1 MNIFYRFLGITAILC
16 ASACS
21 SNEPT
26 SDTEPSTMTNGPDY
40 SITYDLHIS
49 GGSIVDGSGDPAF
62 KGDLLVAGDKIS
74 YVGDVDQVQ
83 IKAVKSIDATG
94 KVVSPGFIDAH
105 SHGDPL
111 QKDNDML
118 RNFLRQGIT
127 TVVLGQDGTNPGYFP
142 SDGPE
147 RDINSF
153 QSWIDQVNVEGT
165 GPNVATLVG
174 HGSIRRLSGGGEKDK
189 VSAEEQAAM
198 EQLLIDAMTSGA
210 YGLNTGLEYV
220 PGRYADTAEMAGLAK
235 VVGAHD
241 GLISSHIRNE
251 DDDIVHESIAELIEQ
266 GKYAR
271 VNASHIK
278 VVYGKTRGQGDAVL
292 KQIRDARASGINIT
306 ADVYPYLASFGDMS
320 YLYPEWAKRKFEF
333 DDAAINRRAEF
344 QEFLRTKIIRRNGP
358 GAILVSSGEYSGKTV
373 AEISEILGKPP
384 EDVII
389 DYGHN
394 GPSTAHFIMT
404 KETQDAFITAP
415 DVSIS
420 TDGSPTMR
428 HPRSFGSFPK
438 VIEEYVVRD
447 KVLSLELAIN
457 KMTRQTANIFDIQSR
472 GLLQKGYGADILVID
487 LENVKANTTW
497 TDIYAQPTG
506 FDYVIVNGAITNTA
520 PNSSEP
526 TFGRVLLKI
535 KGD

>member
-1 MNIFYRFLGITAILC
+1 MKLLTQIFALSCILVLN
-16 ASACS
+16 ACS
-21 SNEPT
+21 SNEPA
-26 SDTEPSTMTNGPDY
+26 SETETNGPDY
-40 SITYDLHIS
+40 SVTYDLYIS
-49 GGSIVDGSGDPAF
+49 GGTIVDGSGAPSYA
-62 KGDLLVAGDKIS
+62 GDVLIDGDKIA
-74 YVGDVDQVQ
+74 YVGDVDGSKV
-83 IKAVKSIDATG
+83 IAGRIIDAIG

-111 QKDNDML
+111 QADNDHL

-142 SDGPE
+142 SGGPA

-153 QSWIDQVNVEGT
+153 NSWIEQVNVVGS

-174 HGSIRRLSGGGEKDK
+174 HGTIRQLSGGGEKNK
-189 VSAEEQAAM
+189 ISPEEQTRM
-198 EQLLIDAMTSGA
+198 EALLIEAMKAGA

-220 PGRYADTAEMAGLAK
+220 PGRYADTEEMAGLAK

-251 DDDIVHESIAELIEQ
+251 DDDIVHQSIAELLDQ

-278 VVYGKTRGQGDAVL
+278 VVYGKTRAQGDAVL
-292 KQIRDARASGINIT
+292 KQLRDARANGIDVT

-320 YLYPEWAKRKFEF
+320 YLYPEWAKREFEF
-333 DDAAINRRAEF
+333 NEAVKNRRAEF
-344 QEFLRTKIIRRNGP
+344 QEFLRAKIIRRNGP

-373 AEISEILGKPP
+373 AEISEITGKAP

-394 GPSTAHFIMT
+394 GPATAHFIMT

-447 KVLSLELAIN
+447 KVMSIELAIN
-457 KMTRQTANIFDIQSR
+457 KMTGQTASIFGIQTR
-472 GLLQKGYGADILVID
+472 GLLKKDMGADILVMD
-487 LENVKANTTW
+487 LQNIKANTTW
-497 TDIYAQPTG
+497 TDIYAEPTG
-506 FDYVIVNGAITNTA
+506 FDFVIVNGHVTDTA
-520 PNSSEP
+520 PNSDAP
-526 TFGRVLLKI
+526 IYGHVLLKT

>member
-1 MNIFYRFLGITAILC
+1 MKQFAKLWAIIGLFMV
-16 ASACS
+16 SACS
-21 SNEPT
+21 QSEQT
-26 SDTEPSTMTNGPDY
+26 KEQLADGPDY
-40 SITYDLHIS
+40 NVTYDLHIS
-49 GGSIVDGSGDPAF
+49 GGTIVDGSGDTAYA
-62 KGDLLVAGDKIS
+62 GDVLVIGDKIT
-74 YVGDVDQVQ
+74 YVGAVDAN
-83 IKAVKSIDATG
+83 KVKSNQSLDASG

-111 QKDNDML
+111 QPDNDML

-142 SDGPE
+142 SDGPD

-153 QSWIDQVNVEGT
+153 NSWIDQVNAGGT

-174 HGSIRRLSGGGEKDK
+174 HGTIRRLSGGGEKDK
-189 VSAEEQAAM
+189 VSAEEQAKM
-198 EQLLIDAMTSGA
+198 EQLIIDAMMAGA

-220 PGRYADTAEMAGLAK
+220 PGRYADTEEMAGLAK
-235 VVGAHD
+235 VVGAND

-251 DDDIVHESIAELIEQ
+251 DDDIVQQSIAELLEQ

-278 VVYGKTRGQGDAVL
+278 VVYGKTREQGDAVL
-292 KQIRDARASGINIT
+292 KQLRDARASGIVVT

-320 YLYPEWAKRKFEF
+320 YLYPEWAKREYEF
-333 DDAAINRRAEF
+333 NDAAENRREEF
-344 QEFLRTKIIRRNGP
+344 EEFLRAKIIRRNGP
-358 GAILVSSGEYSGKTV
+358 GAILISNGEYAGKTL
-373 AEISEILGKPP
+373 AEIVAITGKRP
-384 EDVII
+384 EEQII
-389 DYGHN
+389 DFGHN
-394 GPSTAHFIMT
+394 GPATAHFIMT

-457 KMTRQTANIFDIQSR
+457 KMTRQTAKIFGIQTR
-472 GLLQKGYGADILVID
+472 GLLKEGMGADILVMD
-487 LENVKANTTW
+487 LENIKANTTW
-497 TDIYAQPTG
+497 TDIYAQPSG
-506 FDYVIVNGAITNTA
+506 FDFVIVNGKVTETS
-520 PNSSEP
+520 PKSPEP
-526 TFGRVLLKI
+526 TYGRILLKH

>member
-1 MNIFYRFLGITAILC
+1 MKLLIKLCVFIGMANLISCSFNDKAENTA
-16 ASACS
+16 ANS
-21 SNEPT
+21 
-26 SDTEPSTMTNGPDY
+26 PDY
-40 SITYDLHIS
+40 SITYDLHIT
-49 GGSIVDGSGDPAF
+49 GGTIVDGSGSAPF
-62 KGDLLVAGDKIS
+62 TGDVLVSNDKIV
-74 YVGDVDQVQ
+74 YVGQALSAK
-83 IKAVKSIDATG
+83 IKSRTTIEAKD

-142 SDGPE
+142 SDGPA
-147 RDINSF
+147 RDRGSF
-153 QSWIDQVNVEGT
+153 TSWINQVNIQGT
-165 GPNVATLVG
+165 GPNVATLIG
-174 HGSIRRLSGGGEKDK
+174 HGTIRRLSGGGEKDK
-189 VSAEEQAAM
+189 VTPEEQAKM
-198 EQLLIDAMTSGA
+198 EQLLIDGMRAGA

-220 PGRYADTAEMAGLAK
+220 PGRYADRAEMMGLAK
-235 VVGAHD
+235 VVGAND

-251 DDDIVHESIAELIEQ
+251 DDDVVQESIAELLEQ

-278 VVYGKTRGQGDAVL
+278 VVYGKTKKQGNEVL
-292 KQIRDARASGINIT
+292 KQLRDARAAGIQVT

-320 YLYPEWAKRKFEF
+320 YLYPEWAKRLPEF
-333 DDAAINRRAEF
+333 KDAAINRRKEF
-344 QEFLRTKIIRRNGP
+344 EEFLRAKIIRRNGAE
-358 GAILVSSGEYSGKTV
+358 AILISSGEYSGMTL
-373 AEISEILGKPP
+373 AEIVTITGKRP
-384 EDVII
+384 EEQII
-389 DYGHN
+389 DFGHN
-394 GPSTAHFIMT
+394 GPATAHFIMT

-447 KVLSLELAIN
+447 NVMSIELAIN
-457 KMTRQTANIFDIQSR
+457 KMTGQTAKIFGLQSR
-472 GLLQKGYGADILVID
+472 GLLKEGLAADILVMDI
-487 LENVKANTTW
+487 NNIKANTTW
-497 TDIYAQPTG
+497 TNIFATPSG
-506 FDYVIVNGAITNTA
+506 FDYVIVNGHLTDTTA
-520 PNSSEP
+520 KSSQP
-526 TFGRVLLKI
+526 TFGRILLKH

>member
-1 MNIFYRFLGITAILC
+1 MNFSIKAIAIICLLTLT
-16 ASACS
+16 ACS
-21 SNEPT
+21 ANEPAT
-26 SDTEPSTMTNGPDY
+26 KTETDGPDY
-40 SITYDLHIS
+40 SLTYDLHIT
-49 GGSIVDGSGDPAF
+49 GGTIVDGSGGASF
-62 KGDLLVAGDKIS
+62 AGDVLVSGDKIA
-74 YVGDVDQVQ
+74 YVGTVDASKT
-83 IKAVKSIDATG
+83 KAGRTLDATN

-111 QKDNDML
+111 QPDNDLL
-118 RNFLRQGIT
+118 RSFLRQGIT

-142 SDGPE
+142 SGGPE

-153 QSWIDQVNVEGT
+153 DYWINQVNAQGT

-189 VSAEEQAAM
+189 VTPEEQARM
-198 EQLLIDAMTSGA
+198 EQLLIDGMAAGA

-220 PGRYADTAEMAGLAK
+220 PGRYADKEEMAALAK
-235 VVGAHD
+235 VVGAND

-251 DDDIVHESIAELIEQ
+251 DDDVVHESIAELLEQ
-266 GKYAR
+266 GQYAR

-278 VVYGKTRGQGDAVL
+278 VVYGKTREQGEAVL
-292 KQIRDARASGINIT
+292 KQLRDARAAGIDVT

-320 YLYPEWAKRKFEF
+320 YLYPEWAKREAEF
-333 DDAAINRRAEF
+333 NDAAINRREEF
-344 QEFLRTKIIRRNGP
+344 EEFLRAKIIRRNGP
-358 GAILVSSGEYSGKTV
+358 GAILISNGEYSGKTL
-373 AEISEILGKPP
+373 AEIVAITGKRP
-384 EDVII
+384 EEQII
-389 DYGHN
+389 DFGHN
-394 GPSTAHFIMT
+394 GPATAHFIMT

-447 KVLSLELAIN
+447 KVLSIELAIN
-457 KMTRQTANIFDIQSR
+457 KMTGQTANIFGIQSR
-472 GLLQKGYGADILVID
+472 GLLKAGMGADILVID
-487 LENVKANTTW
+487 LENVRASTTW
-497 TDIYAQPTG
+497 TDIFAVPSG
-506 FDYVIVNGAITNTA
+506 FDYVIVNGQVTDTA
-520 PNSSEP
+520 AKSSEP
-526 TFGRVLLKI
+526 TYGRVLLKH

>member
-1 MNIFYRFLGITAILC
+1 MNIFYKLC
-16 ASACS
+16 ALLIVSLLMGCS
-21 SNEPT
+21 S
-26 SDTEPSTMTNGPDY
+26 DEPSADMTAETGPDY
-40 SITYDLHIS
+40 SITYDLYIS
-49 GGSIVDGSGDPAF
+49 GGTIVDGSGDAAF
-62 KGDLLVAGDKIS
+62 KGDVLVSGDKIAF
-74 YVGDVDQVQ
+74 VGDVDSSKVITNQ
-83 IKAVKSIDATG
+83 SLDATG

-111 QKDNDML
+111 QEDNDML
-118 RNFLRQGIT
+118 RSFLRQGIT
-127 TVVLGQDGTNPGYFP
+127 TVVLGQDGGNPGYN
-142 SDGPE
+142 SDISF
-147 RDINSF
+147 RD
-153 QSWIDQVNVEGT
+153 WIDAVNRQGT

-174 HGSIRRLSGGGEKDK
+174 HGSIRSLSGGGEKDK
-189 VSAEEQAAM
+189 ISPEEQSKMEALLVDGMAA
-198 EQLLIDAMTSGA
+198 GA

-220 PGRYADTAEMAGLAK
+220 PGRYADQEEMAGLAK
-235 VVGAHD
+235 VVGATD
-241 GLISSHIRNE
+241 GLISSHVRNE
-251 DDDIVHESIAELIEQ
+251 DDDQVHASIAELIEQ

-278 VVYGKTRGQGDAVL
+278 VVYGKTREQGEAVL
-292 KQIRDARASGINIT
+292 EQIREARANGVDIT

-320 YLYPEWAKRKFEF
+320 YLYPEWAKREYEF
-333 DDAAINRRAEF
+333 NDAVANRRAEF
-344 QEFLRTKIIRRNGP
+344 QEFLRAKIIRRNGP

-373 AEISEILGKPP
+373 AEISEITGKAP

-394 GPSTAHFIMT
+394 GPATAHFIMT

-457 KMTRQTANIFDIQSR
+457 KMTGQTAKIFDIQTR
-472 GLLQKGYGADILVID
+472 GLIKEGMGADILVMDI
-487 LENVKANTTW
+487 ENVKANTTW
-497 TDIYAQPTG
+497 TDIYAEPTG
-506 FDYVIVNGAITNTA
+506 FDYVIVNGHVTDTA
-520 PNSSEP
+520 PKSSEP
-526 TFGRVLLKI
+526 TYGRVLLKTA
-535 KGD
+535 GD

>member
-1 MNIFYRFLGITAILC
+1 MKIILQIFSLLSILVI
-16 ASACS
+16 SACS
-21 SNEPT
+21 ANEQTASETTPG
-26 SDTEPSTMTNGPDY
+26 GPDY
-40 SITYDLHIS
+40 SVTYDLHIS
-49 GGSIVDGSGDPAF
+49 GGTIVDGSGDASF
-62 KGDLLVAGDKIS
+62 TGDVLVKGDKIA
-74 YVGDVDQVQ
+74 YVGSLDFA
-83 IKAVKSIDATG
+83 KLKTTETLDATG

-111 QKDNDML
+111 QEDNDML

-142 SDGPE
+142 SGGPE

-153 QSWIDQVNVEGT
+153 NSWIDQVNISGT

-174 HGSIRRLSGGGEKDK
+174 HGTIRRLSGGGEKDK
-189 VSAEEQAAM
+189 VTRQEQEKM
-198 EQLLIDAMTSGA
+198 EQLIIEAMQAGA

-220 PGRYADTAEMAGLAK
+220 PGRYADTQEMAGLAK
-235 VVGAHD
+235 IVGAND

-251 DDDIVHESIAELIEQ
+251 DDDIVHQSIAELLDQ

-278 VVYGKTRGQGDAVL
+278 VVYGKTREQGDAVL
-292 KQIRDARASGINIT
+292 KQLRDARANGIEVT

-320 YLYPEWAKRKFEF
+320 YLYPEWAKREFEF
-333 DDAAINRRAEF
+333 NDAVKNRREEL
-344 QEFLRTKIIRRNGP
+344 QEFLRAKIIRRNGP

-373 AEISEILGKPP
+373 AEISEITGKAP

-394 GPSTAHFIMT
+394 GPATAHFIMT
-404 KETQDAFITAP
+404 KETQDAFILAP

-447 KVLSLELAIN
+447 KVMSIELTIN
-457 KMTRQTANIFDIQSR
+457 KMTGQTANIFGIKSR
-472 GLLQKGYGADILVID
+472 GLLKEGMGADIIVMD
-487 LENVKANTTW
+487 LQNVKANTTW
-497 TDIYAQPTG
+497 TDIYAEPTG
-506 FDYVIVNGAITNTA
+506 FDYVIVNGHVTNTV
-520 PNSSEP
+520 PKSSEP
-526 TFGRVLLKI
+526 TYGRVLLKT

>member
-1 MNIFYRFLGITAILC
+1 MQHLTKLWVMIGLLII
-16 ASACS
+16 SACS
-21 SNEPT
+21 EGNQS
-26 SDTEPSTMTNGPDY
+26 TEPAADGLDY
-40 SITYDLHIS
+40 SLTYDLHI
-49 GGSIVDGSGDPAF
+49 GGGTLVDGSGEQSFLADI
-62 KGDLLVAGDKIS
+62 LVVDDKIAYIGS
-74 YVGDVDQVQ
+74 VDANK
-83 IKAVKSIDATG
+83 IKANQSIDATG

-111 QKDNDML
+111 QEDNDML

-142 SDGPE
+142 SDGPD

-153 QSWIDQVNVEGT
+153 NSWIDQVNAGGT

-189 VSAEEQAAM
+189 VTAEEQAKM
-198 EQLLIDAMTSGA
+198 EQLIVDAMKAGA

-220 PGRYADTAEMAGLAK
+220 PGRYADTEEMAGLAK
-235 VVGAHD
+235 VVGAND

-251 DDDIVHESIAELIEQ
+251 DDDIVHQSIAELLEQ

-278 VVYGKTRGQGDAVL
+278 VVYGKTREQGDAVL
-292 KQIRDARASGINIT
+292 KQLRAARASGIVVT

-320 YLYPEWAKRKFEF
+320 YLYPEWAKREYEF
-333 DDAAINRRAEF
+333 NDAAENRREEF
-344 QEFLRTKIIRRNGP
+344 EEFLRAKIIRRNGP
-358 GAILVSSGEYSGKTV
+358 GAILISNGEYAGKTL
-373 AEISEILGKPP
+373 AEIVAITGKRP
-384 EDVII
+384 EEQII
-389 DYGHN
+389 DFGHN
-394 GPSTAHFIMT
+394 GPATAHFIMT

-447 KVLSLELAIN
+447 KVMSIELAIN
-457 KMTRQTANIFDIQSR
+457 KMTGQTANIFGIQTR
-472 GLLQKGYGADILVID
+472 GLLKEGMGADILVMD
-487 LENVKANTTW
+487 LENIKANTTW

-506 FDYVIVNGAITNTA
+506 FDYVIVNGKVTDTS
-520 PNSSEP
+520 PKSSEP
-526 TFGRVLLKI
+526 TYGRVLLKHQ
-535 KGD
+535 GD

>member
-1 MNIFYRFLGITAILC
+1 MKILFKIISLVGLLFI
-16 ASACS
+16 AACS
-21 SNEPT
+21 SNEPAM
-26 SDTEPSTMTNGPDY
+26 EEGGPDY
-40 SITYDLHIS
+40 NVTYDLHIT
-49 GGSIVDGSGDPAF
+49 GGTIVDGSGEASF
-62 KGDLLVAGDKIS
+62 AGDILVSGDKIA
-74 YVGDVDQVQ
+74 YVGSVDTS
-83 IKAVKSIDATG
+83 KVKSNQTLDASG

-105 SHGDPL
+105 SHGNPL
-111 QKDNDML
+111 NADNDYL

-127 TVVLGQDGTNPGYFP
+127 TVVLGQDGTSPGYFP
-142 SDGPE
+142 SDGDE
-147 RDINSF
+147 QGSYEYTK
-153 QSWIDQVNVEGT
+153 WIEEVNTHGT
-165 GPNVATLVG
+165 GPNVATLIG
-174 HGSIRRLSGGGEKDK
+174 HGSIRHQSGGGEKDQ
-189 VSAEEQAAM
+189 VSPEEQKRM
-198 EQLLIDAMTSGA
+198 EEILADAMMAGA

-220 PGRYADTAEMAGLAK
+220 PGRYASPEEIAGLAK

-251 DDDIVHESIAELIEQ
+251 DDDQVHASIAELLEQ

-278 VVYGKTRGQGDAVL
+278 VVYGKTREQGDAVL
-292 KQIRDARASGINIT
+292 RQLREARANGIEVT

-320 YLYPEWAKRKFEF
+320 YLYPEWAKREYEF
-333 DDAAINRRAEF
+333 NDAVENRREEF
-344 QEFLRTKIIRRNGP
+344 QEFLRAKIIRRNGP

-373 AEISEILGKPP
+373 AEISEITGKAP

-389 DYGHN
+389 DYGHS

-447 KVLSLELAIN
+447 GVLSLELAIN
-457 KMTRQTANIFDIQSR
+457 KMTRQTAKIFDIQTR
-472 GLLQKGYGADILVID
+472 GLLKEGMGADIVVMD
-487 LENVKANTTW
+487 LENVKAGTTW
-497 TDIYAQPTG
+497 TDIFAQPTG
-506 FDYVIVNGAITNTA
+506 FDYVIVNGHVTDTA
-520 PNSSEP
+520 RNSSEP
-526 TFGRVLLKI
+526 TYGRVLLKTQ
-535 KGD
+535 GD

>member
-1 MNIFYRFLGITAILC
+1 MSTLTKLLAIFTVMLC
-16 ASACS
+16 AACS
-21 SNEPT
+21 SNDQDQELA
-26 SDTEPSTMTNGPDY
+26 GPDY
-40 SITYDLHIS
+40 TKTYDLYIA
-49 GGSIVDGSGDPAF
+49 GGTIVDGSGEPSYMAD
-62 KGDLLVAGDKIS
+62 VIVSGDKIA
-74 YVGDVDQVQ
+74 YVG
-83 IKAVKSIDATG
+83 AIDATKIKAIQTLDASG

-111 QKDNDML
+111 REDNDNL

-127 TVVLGQDGTNPGYFP
+127 TVMLGQDGGNPGSNDKISF
-142 SDGPE
+142 
-147 RDINSF
+147 RD
-153 QSWIDQVNVEGT
+153 WIDAVNANGT

-174 HGSIRRLSGGGEKDK
+174 HGTIRKLSGGGEKDK
-189 VSAEEQAAM
+189 VSAEDQIKM
-198 EQLLIDAMTSGA
+198 EQLLIDAMKAGA

-220 PGRYADTAEMAGLAK
+220 PGRYADAAEMAGLAK
-235 VVGAHD
+235 VVGAND

-251 DDDIVHESIAELIEQ
+251 DDDKVEASIAELIEQ

-278 VVYGKTRGQGDAVL
+278 VVYGKTRAQGEAVL
-292 KQIRDARASGINIT
+292 KQIRDARASGIDIT

-320 YLYPEWAKRKFEF
+320 YLYPEWAKREFEF
-333 DDAAINRRAEF
+333 NDAVQNRRKEF
-344 QEFLRTKIIRRNGP
+344 EEFLRAKIIRRNGP
-358 GAILVSSGEYSGKTV
+358 GAILVSSGEFSGKTV
-373 AEISEILGKPP
+373 AEISEITGKDP
-384 EDVII
+384 EDIII

-394 GPSTAHFIMT
+394 GPRTAHFIMT

-447 KVLSLELAIN
+447 KLLSLELAIN
-457 KMTRQTANIFDIQSR
+457 KMTGQTAHIFRLKSR
-472 GLLQKGYGADILVID
+472 GLLKQGYGADILVMDIQ
-487 LENVKANTTW
+487 NVKANTTW
-497 TDIYAQPTG
+497 TDIYAPPTG
-506 FDYVIVNGAITNTA
+506 FDYVIVNGQVTDTSAK
-520 PNSSEP
+520 SSEP
-526 TFGRVLLKI
+526 TYGRVLLKT